1 MQSSFC
7 SYQIEMSDM
16 VARLFIMLPCCD
28 CCDRAKDKV
37 TVPVCAVVMSV
48 PFVADTVGTEL
59 VLVMLDQS

>member
-28 CCDRAKDKV
+28 FWDRAGDKV
-37 TVPVCAVVMSV
+37 TVQVCGVVMSV
-48 PFVADTVGTEL
+48 LFVADNVGTEL
-59 VLVMLDQS
+59 VLVMLEQS

>member
-1 MQSSFC
+1 M
-7 SYQIEMSDM
+7 INLVE
-16 VARLFIMLPCCD
+16 RPFIMLPCCD
-28 CCDRAKDKV
+28 CCDRVKEKV